1 VKQKFLFLFFCTVFA
16 VGSAF
21 SQKVNSKS
29 SNLLF
34 VKFVQKPVN
43 TGFLF
48 NNPNFTQPA
57 KDILPGDYYTTQ
69 IGFFCRQEIKFEKIT
84 KIPFRFRLGSVEA
97 CDRLE
102 GKGR

>member
-1 VKQKFLFLFFCTVFA
+1 MP
-16 VGSAF
+16 
-21 SQKVNSKS
+21 
-29 SNLLF
+29 NLLF
-34 VKFVQKPVN
+34 AEFVKKPVR
-43 TGFLF
+43 TAFITDEK
-48 NNPNFTQPA
+48 NFP
-57 KDILPGDYYTTQ
+57 KPMGSLLPGDYYTTQ